1 LFFEKEEK
9 YAVNYLEGTYHLF
22 RGNYMTNF
30 TQGVTKNM
38 YNYSLDPYMV
48 NDSLSA
54 LSEEQDRND
63 ELIKGIIQR
72 YNHDLIH
79 NKMTTK

>member
-1 LFFEKEEK
+1 
-9 YAVNYLEGTYHLF
+9 
-22 RGNYMTNF
+22 
-30 TQGVTKNM
+30 M

-54 LSEEQDRND
+54 LSKEEKRND

-79 NKMTTK
+79 NKMTAK